1 VELRPDDIAEILRVF
16 AESDLEELHLDI
28 GGTRLD
34 LSKNS
39 SGGRPVAP
47 PRAAAAPTA
56 AVAAAPA
63 ADAPAV
69 TPAPTAPA
77 AATASQPDSGAAASR
92 STEDGLVELRS
103 PLLGVFYRRPSPD
116 KPAFV
121 ESGSSV
127 EADDPVCIVD
137 VMKMFT
143 RVPAGTAGTIVD
155 ILVEDGTLVEH
166 GQVLMTIRPR

>member
-1 VELRPDDIAEILRVF
+1 MELRPDDIAEILRIF
-16 AESDLEELHLDI
+16 AESDLEELHLDV

-39 SGGRPVAP
+39 SGGAGRQVPP
-47 PRAAAAPTA
+47 PRPAAS
-56 AVAAAPA
+56 APA
-63 ADAPAV
+63 AQSASG
-69 TPAPTAPA
+69 PAPSSDPAA
-77 AATASQPDSGAAASR
+77 AATAAPVSPSSEAAAR
-92 STEDGLVELRS
+92 STEDGLVELHS

-116 KPAFV
+116 KPPFV
-121 ESGSSV
+121 EPGAAV

-143 RVPAGTAGTIVD
+143 RVPAGAAGTIVQ
-155 ILVEDGTLVEH
+155 ILAEDGQLVEH